1 MYKSAAKNIYKFPA
15 PEVRSFFLEMSVEDV
30 GEISD
35 SLANFVQWTI
45 PSFSLISQKKGIR
58 IWSPS
63 FIYCENI
70 EKCVFILWSYV
81 GFLGLK
87 VDSKDGKDTPV
98 KCVRFG
104 IADMQNREIS
114 CCYGEWV
121 EVERCFR
128 VPKLASIELLN
139 CYCRTSNAT
148 SRFRIFCEILN
159 NQFCQRINASTE
171 TDNVYG
177 K

>member
-1 MYKSAAKNIYKFPA
+1 
-15 PEVRSFFLEMSVEDV
+15 MSVEDV
-30 GEISD
+30 GEISY
-35 SLANFVQWTI
+35 SFTNFVQWTI
-45 PSFSLISQKKGIR
+45 PSFSLISQNKGIR

-63 FIYCENI
+63 FLYCENNR
-70 EKCVFILWSYV
+70 KCVYILWSHI

-87 VDSKDGKDTPV
+87 VDSKDGDDTPV

-121 EVERCFR
+121 ESERYFK
-128 VPKLASIELLN
+128 VPKLASVEMLN
-139 CYCRTSNAT
+139 CYYRISSET
-148 SRFRIFCEILN
+148 SRFRLFCEVLN